1 MGLTDYLIK
10 IGEKIGEEMEKVEQA
25 IEEEIKGLNKTLDE
39 VKTLRKEEKQKMKD
53 LGLEAYVKDVKENK
67 SVYGDVSEEH
77 VNKLQGYHAEAEKLG
92 KDHFSKDVVEEC
104 IYSLGVHYRRKMLKK
119 DKTKTMEE
127 K

>member
-10 IGEKIGEEMEKVEQA
+10 IGEKIGEEMEKVEQT

-39 VKTLRKEEKQKMKD
+39 MKALRKEEKQKMKG
-53 LGLEAYVKDVKENK
+53 LGLEAYVKDIRENK

-77 VNKLQGYHAEAEKLG
+77 INKLQGYHAEAKALG
-92 KDHFSKDVVEEC
+92 EGHFAKEFVEEC
-104 IYSLGVHYRRKMLKK
+104 IYGLAVSYRIKMEKK
-119 DKTKTMEE
+119 DKTKINGG